1 MTLEILYLIF
11 VSTIIGALVSSEK
24 GRFWG
29 EGFCLGLF
37 LGPFGVITAACMPT
51 IRPVTHAVYLPKAQ
65 RLRQPIEQPEPAMPS
80 PKTRRSRTLID

>member
-1 MTLEILYLIF
+1 MDILYFVL
-11 VSTIIGALVSSEK
+11 VSTIIGAMVSSGK
-24 GRFWG
+24 GRSWA
-29 EGFCLGLF
+29 EGFGLGLF

-51 IRPVTHAVYLPKAQ
+51 IKPLTHAVYLPKAQ